1 MEAERIF
8 VRVLEKD
15 RRFLIAR
22 HGRALACLI
31 QKKQVRRALD
41 LFQDTVSLD
50 SKYEA
55 AYYNLAMCHLAMR
68 SVDMDYHFGNVVK
81 RFPQHRDAYFKLGI
95 FYESLYYFEKAVKA
109 LSKQV
114 AVNPAH
120 SVARG
125 RLARVAM
132 ELKYLKQELHTTTE
146 LRDLAQKDPE
156 RYLPLL
162 AHNIWNR
169 ARTNRQKRHFRNF
182 YPSYRKMSASC
193 TKMSPCSCLQQN
205 LRPFA

>member
-1 MEAERIF
+1 MLRDDANNRLALCALGYCLLEQHKGLEAERIF

-68 SVDMDYHFGNVVK
+68 SVDMDHHFSNVVK
-81 RFPQHRDAYFKLGI
+81 RFPQHRDAYFKLGV
-95 FYESLYYFEKAVKA
+95 FYESLYYFEKSRQSTVKA
-109 LSKQV
+109 GRSKPSAQHSKGQAGSRGTGIEV
-114 AVNPAH
+114 LKTRTAH
-120 SVARG
+120 
-125 RLARVAM
+125 
-132 ELKYLKQELHTTTE
+132 H
-146 LRDLAQKDPE
+146 
-156 RYLPLL
+156 
-162 AHNIWNR
+162 H
-169 ARTNRQKRHFRNF
+169 RT
-182 YPSYRKMSASC
+182 A
-193 TKMSPCSCLQQN
+193 
-205 LRPFA
+205 